1 MKDMKTITMEELQ
14 KRLLFL
20 TARSRHMILKELWTL
35 TGSKRP
41 GTRKEFDELSKE
53 LASHALTE
61 MRHEVHQLLTSNEM
75 KEEFPVIHEVQED
88 EMPEVKRNIMIMAGI
103 GFDEECIAELNC
115 VSKGYVRMTVRSL
128 GNDFPELF
136 R

>member
-1 MKDMKTITMEELQ
+1 
-14 KRLLFL
+14 
-20 TARSRHMILKELWTL
+20 
-35 TGSKRP
+35 
-41 GTRKEFDELSKE
+41 
-53 LASHALTE
+53 
-61 MRHEVHQLLTSNEM
+61 M
-75 KEEFPVIHEVQED
+75 KEEFTVIHEIQED

-103 GFDEECIAELNC
+103 GFDEECIAELIC